1 MRGSPEPLTN
11 DVGENCSKSASPIAF
26 AEHTHFSSKHAAFQF
41 LRTLQFLRGFSQ
53 VIDAE

>member
-26 AEHTHFSSKHAAFQF
+26 AEHAHFCNKHVAFQS
-41 LRTLQFLRGFSQ
+41 LRALQLLHGFSQ
-53 VIDAE
+53 VTDAE